1 MTVAEVL
8 EKTGTSESQ
17 ILREHSVLLGLSKV
31 SRYEAQCRRLERKYG
46 QPLEAFRAHQNA
58 KIGEET
64 FVEEEDLSDW
74 EYADAAL
81 KWWRSTLEEMRR
93 AR

>member
-8 EKTGTSESQ
+8 EKTGMSESQ
-17 ILREHSVLLGLSKV
+17 VLREHSVLLGLSKI
-31 SRYEAQCRRLERKYG
+31 SRYEAECRRFESKYG
-46 QPLEAFRAHQNA
+46 QSLESFRAQQNA
-58 KIGEET
+58 KIGQEN

-74 EYADAAL
+74 EYSDAAL
-81 KWWRSTLEEMRR
+81 KWWRSALEETRR